1 MTAAA
6 LLLAVLSG
14 CQPAGVA
21 SVEDGIVAVGTRVAD
36 HLDAALATTARK
48 PDAELLRLMARWDGT
63 VAVDRAGAVKGL
75 DADKLG
81 PSVLDDP
88 ELRPLF
94 LDTRDG
100 QPLAAAL
107 LAKGADY
114 LLLRRDVAPSVDM
127 GGLVAERLYH
137 DDYRL
142 MFELLAVDEHF
153 LLYRP
158 LATPRG
164 FAPTLAK
171 LASLQLRARV
181 AGRQVPLVPPLDP
194 QDGKKWNLVAS
205 VRRDGGQ
212 ELAFGM
218 CLNDDFNLCV
228 AELARDLEREHRRWA
243 EYLGFPPLAE
253 EIDSLIV
260 EIHRVTERA
269 LVRDY
274 RDEQA
279 LAGVWELGIDG
290 AIILE
295 AETRKVAIFPGA
307 VAYGR
312 SFKSADRFLRHA
324 AKQASMSSVRPWRDP
339 DARLEKW
346 RGVHYLNR
354 PGTHEVLPL
363 YRGVPPVPFETLTL
377 QDLEESLVL
386 AGEWYLDN
394 MAPEAFLP
402 PNMHYEPGQV
412 TYKFWPS
419 ENRYSS
425 EYNLVRHTLATW
437 NLTQAWRIE
446 PRPEFLE
453 GAERALDW
461 TLQHRV
467 DEGDMSFIRYNDN
480 VKLGSVVVQ
489 LMGLIELAEA
499 TDDHR
504 WDELMRRFGAFT
516 MFMQEDNG
524 KFDPYYVDDDHPY
537 ANETNDIVPGE
548 AALALVM
555 LAEYFDDDQYLAPL
569 PKYFAYYK
577 PWWRERVARKKEGGA
592 WPAFQYTN
600 DDRLELVQFGPWS
613 VMAANAYHRRT
624 GDEDAA
630 AFGLEVARWMI
641 DHYMWSVDRAPWPD
655 FVGGYYKMPGELPAM
670 QAFCYAEGTAAAYQ
684 LALRQGSDEVSYF
697 EEATRASARMAL
709 QMQFDDDQLYPFP
722 RGEVVRGGTRYALNE
737 TKVRIDYVYHAFS
750 AVYQYLEGARTD
762 PNLPASLLERR
773 PAPEAVPAEG

>member
-1 MTAAA
+1 MTGIVLA
-6 LLLAVLSG
+6 LLLGCPDPLSG
-14 CQPAGVA
+14 TT
-21 SVEDGIVAVGTRVAD
+21 VEDGVVAVGGEMAD
-36 HLDAALATTARK
+36 RLESALSSAARK
-48 PDAELLRLMARWDGT
+48 PDGELLRLLEKWNGT
-63 VAVDRAGAVKGL
+63 VAVDRAGAAKGL
-75 DADKLG
+75 PDGKVG
-81 PSVLDDP
+81 PAVLDDP

-94 LDTRDG
+94 LDGTDG
-100 QPLAAAL
+100 AALATAL

-127 GGLVAERLYH
+127 GSKVAERLYH

-158 LATPRG
+158 LEKPRG

-171 LASLQLRARV
+171 LAILQVRAMV
-181 AGRQVPLVPPLDP
+181 KGETPPMLPPLDP

-205 VRRDGGQ
+205 VRKPGGQ
-212 ELAFGM
+212 ELGFGM

-253 EIDSLIV
+253 DIDDMIV

-269 LVRDY
+269 LVRDFE
-274 RDEQA
+274 DEAA
-279 LAGVWELGIDG
+279 LARTWELGIDG
-290 AIILE
+290 AIIIE
-295 AETRKVAIFPGA
+295 ADTKKAAIFPGA

-312 SFKSADRFLRHA
+312 AFKRVDRFLRHA
-324 AKQASMSSVRPWRDP
+324 AKQASMSSVRPWRGQG
-339 DARLEKW
+339 ARLEKW
-346 RGVHYLNR
+346 RGIHYLNQ
-354 PGTHEVLPL
+354 PGSSDVLPL
-363 YRGVPPVPFETLTL
+363 YRGVPPVPLASMTL

-386 AGEWYLDN
+386 SGEWYLAN

-402 PNMHYEPGQV
+402 PNMNYQPGQV
-412 TYKFWPS
+412 NYKFWPS

-437 NLTQAWRIE
+437 NLTQAWLIE

-453 GAERALDW
+453 GARRALDW
-461 TLQHRV
+461 TLQYRV
-467 DEGDMSFIRYNDN
+467 DEADMSFIRYNNN

-489 LMGLIELAEA
+489 LMGLVELARA
-499 TDDHR
+499 TDDHQ
-504 WDELMRRFGAFT
+504 WDDLMRRFGAFT

-555 LAEYFDDDQYLAPL
+555 LAEYFDDDTYIQPL
-569 PKYFAYYK
+569 PKYFEYYK

-592 WPAFQYTN
+592 WPAYQYTN

-624 GDEDAA
+624 GDADAA
-630 AFGLEVARWMI
+630 EFGLEVARWMI
-641 DHYMWSVDRAPWPD
+641 EHYMYTEDRSPWPD
-655 FVGGYYKMPGELPAM
+655 FVGGYYKMPNELPAM

-684 LALRQGSDEVSYF
+684 LALRHAPEQAAYF
-697 EEATRASARMAL
+697 EAATRASARMAL
-709 QMQFDDDQLYPFP
+709 QMQYDDDQLYPFP

-762 PNLPASLLERR
+762 PNLPESLLVRR
-773 PAPEAVPAEG
+773 PAAPAEAVD